1 MKAKTKRKASKQLAA
16 NARQVLE
23 FAESRAKEVA
33 DWLELHFALYSV
45 DGKATELFPTEAER
59 SAFMRTAEHKRIL
72 ALMDTLPSP
81 KTKAMREM
89 VSSANGAISV
99 RLPRSVH
106 AALLAEAK
114 AEGVS
119 LNQLCVSKLV
129 AQLRT
134 VV

>member
-1 MKAKTKRKASKQLAA
+1 MKAKTKPKVSKQLAA

-23 FAESRAKEVA
+23 FAESKAKEVA
-33 DWLELHFALYSV
+33 DWLELHFALFGV
-45 DGKATELFPTEAER
+45 DGKATVLFPIEADR
-59 SAFMRTAEHKRIL
+59 SAFLRTQEYKRLL
-72 ALMDTLPSP
+72 ALMDTLPRP
-81 KTKAMREM
+81 KKNEIREV
-89 VSSANGAISV
+89 VSSANGAIRV

-119 LNQLCVSKLV
+119 LNQLCVAKLV
-129 AQLRT
+129 AQLRA